1 MQISYDISK
10 QLRILRTD
18 AGLNQAE
25 LGRIIGVDRSSINLW
40 ESGKRSPQMVYVK
53 KLCEYFDVDMN
64 YLLGY
69 SETKHTVIKGT
80 EIKLYVDKKLS
91 SQSIVVPNEMVKH
104 GTNYRAEM
112 TSNSKTVTIYN
123 EASKTP
129 CMVLTN
135 LY

>member
-1 MQISYDISK
+1 MMISYDVSK
-10 QLRILRTD
+10 QLRILRID
-18 AGLNQAE
+18 KGLNQAE
-25 LGRIIGVDRSSINLW
+25 LAKIIGVDRSSINLW
-40 ESGKRSPQMVYVK
+40 EHGKRCPQMVYVK

-69 SETKHTVIKGT
+69 SQTKHTVVKGT
-80 EIKLYVDKKLS
+80 EIKLFIDNKLS
-91 SQSIVVPNEMVKH
+91 SQSVVVPNEMVKK

-112 TSNSKTVTIYN
+112 NSNSKTVTIYN
-123 EASKTP
+123 EENRTP